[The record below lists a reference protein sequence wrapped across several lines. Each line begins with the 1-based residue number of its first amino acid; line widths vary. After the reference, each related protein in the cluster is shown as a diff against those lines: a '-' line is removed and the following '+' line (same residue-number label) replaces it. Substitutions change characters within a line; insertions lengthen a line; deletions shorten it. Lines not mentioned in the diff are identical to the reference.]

1 MLNNSL
7 KWDRKNILHYVQDP
21 VDMKS
26 SIETLLADVQA
37 NATGDSGL
45 RVKHLVELVKLVFKT
60 DRFDSATRKVFLALE
75 ESH

>member
-7 KWDRKNILHYVQDP
+7 KWDRKNILHYVKDP
-21 VDMKS
+21 VDTKP

-45 RVKHLVELVKLVFKT
+45 RVTHLIELVKLVFKI
-60 DRFDSATRKVFLALE
+60 DRFDSATKKVFQALE
-75 ESH
+75 ESR